1 MKIARLPAEV
11 SDHPAHGK
19 AGPPQGSSAP
29 AGGGGKAAPWGRT
42 TGRAATG
49 PPLADPQ
56 IDLDVMRAEVDSLY
70 AGGYATAAGGF
81 VTGLLFWVLFY
92 QRTHDAGVLPWA
104 GLLHVAQAARLGVIV
119 AFKRAPDARAR
130 PSAWLERYRLALFA
144 TSVAWGLAPV
154 MFLPHDDLTY
164 AVVMILVLLG
174 MAVGGIAAI
183 ATDRLS
189 VWLWLLPLALPLPL
203 ALVRN
208 DGPVYVA
215 LAAFSLIFLTLSLR
229 STLAQNQVLSTALR
243 ARFENAALVERL
255 RQQVELTAQASRDK
269 SRFLAAASHDLR
281 QPLHALSLFGGA
293 LEKRMTD
300 SVDQPLIF
308 NMMRSI
314 EALDKSFEAMLDI
327 SRLDARVIEPHVQSF
342 PVRDVF
348 RRLQMNFAGLAEEAG
363 LQLRFK
369 PNGKVVKTDPQLLE
383 RILANLV
390 QNGLRYCRSGGVV
403 VAARDWKGGFS
414 IEVWDTGI
422 GIADEELP
430 KIFDEFYQV
439 ANPER
444 DRTKGLGMGLAIVKR
459 LTLLLD
465 HTLTVHSRL
474 GRGTL
479 CRLHIEGTGLDRME
493 EFTVGAETVPPAI
506 GEGGTVLVIDDEE
519 AIRAGVVEL
528 LSQWGYAVHAA
539 ATIAEAVEVARNY
552 QGLIDIVIS
561 DLRLRANEDGI
572 HAIECVRQACGCNV
586 PAILIT
592 GDTSREQ
599 LLRAHESGH
608 VVMFKPVQ
616 PKELINALKRL
627 H

>member
-1 MKIARLPAEV
+1 MKIARLPAQV
-11 SDHPAHGK
+11 L
-19 AGPPQGSSAP
+19 AGTS
-29 AGGGGKAAPWGRT
+29 REH
-42 TGRAATG
+42 AATG
-49 PPLADPQ
+49 PVLPDPQ
-56 IDLDVMRAEVDSLY
+56 IDLDMMRAEVDSLY

-81 VTGLLFWVLFY
+81 VTGLVFWLLFY
-92 QRTHDAGVLPWA
+92 RLTRDAAVLYWA
-104 GLLHVAQAARLGVIV
+104 ALLHVAQAARLVVLV
-119 AFKRAPDARAR
+119 AFKRTADARAR
-130 PSAWLERYRLALFA
+130 PSTWLGRHRIALFA
-144 TSVAWGLAPV
+144 TSLAWGIAPL
-154 MFLPHDDLTY
+154 MFLPQNDL
-164 AVVMILVLLG
+164 AHVVVMMLVLLG

-183 ATDRLS
+183 ATDLPS
-189 VWLWLLPLALPLPL
+189 VWLWLLPLALPLPV
-203 ALVRN
+203 ALMRN
-208 DGPVYVA
+208 GDPVYFA
-215 LAAFSLIFLTLSLR
+215 LAAFSLIFVALSLR

-243 ARFENAALVERL
+243 AKFENAALVERL
-255 RQQVELTAQASRDK
+255 RQQVDLTAQASRDK

-293 LEKRMTD
+293 LERRMVN

-342 PVRDVF
+342 PIRDVF

-369 PNGKVVKTDPQLLE
+369 PGGKVVKSDPQLLE

-422 GIADEELP
+422 GIPDDELP

-444 DRTKGLGMGLAIVKR
+444 DRTQGLGMGLAIVKR

-465 HTLTVHSRL
+465 HTLTVHSRV

-493 EFTVGAETVPPAI
+493 EFTVGAETVPPATF
-506 GEGGTVLVIDDEE
+506 ETGTVLVIDDEE
-519 AIRAGVVEL
+519 AIRAGMVEL
-528 LSQWGYAVHAA
+528 LGQWGYDVCAV
-539 ATIAEAVEVARNY
+539 ATIAEAIEAAHSN

-572 HAIECVRQACGCNV
+572 HAIERVRQACGFKV
-586 PAILIT
+586 PAVLVT

-608 VVMFKPVQ
+608 VVLFKPVQ
-616 PKELINALKRL
+616 PKELINVLKRL